1 MAQKYNAWSIGT
13 ALRDPRRI
21 TPEVVTV
28 LKDFETLDF
37 NRNQENQKKLY
48 TELVR
53 RKLTRASNLSRSEEE
68 SFVDKDTYFSQSEA
82 ENFVERA
89 EEESTAKAGFEP
101 DKRARTFIKPF
112 ERVGLIKNVKNKK
125 VVTKLGEQYLNKS
138 IDLPDV
144 ILNFGLK
151 WEIPNPGDKDF
162 SQIEN
167 VNIKPFVGMLA
178 LIDMVNSKWAKD
190 NKSVGLSSW
199 ETNIF
204 TPTLVNFHQFED
216 VANNIISIRNAVRNL
231 KNEAQKKEYQK
242 TFQTNFIRE
251 NLFRNNENLND
262 VDIETAYRTLD
273 DYTKNNIPFFKV
285 TGFLETRGY
294 NYTDITKSS
303 LGQVKQ
309 LINNELFKPLNF
321 STYED
326 YMEYLTDLNSFVAPW
341 KETSKETE
349 IINSL
354 DNLLNVTDEEY
365 EAYLAN
371 QEIDLPVNTSN
382 LLSDSVEIS
391 NRKTALKVKK
401 AKNLQQ
407 SYLYPEK
414 INELIENFENIFS
427 VKNRAIRLE
436 YLQFLSMLS
445 INDFVKISPNFKT
458 NDEFEITFYAPGNVP
473 DMTIE
478 YETFYLVSEVT
489 MLENREQWYNEGV
502 PVIRHIDDHKRKN
515 PNKPTLG
522 IFVAPSVHEDTLRT
536 WFLEGKYQK
545 TVVVPFSF
553 EQWKSILE
561 KYSTLR
567 SQSENP
573 TSDSFKEFLDTLIP
587 NNEDN
592 DFNDWETR
600 IEKTINEFVQL

>member
-37 NRNQENQKKLY
+37 NRNKENQIKLY

-162 SQIEN
+162 SHIKN
-167 VNIKPFVGMLA
+167 VNIKPFVGILA

-190 NKSVGLSSW
+190 NKPVGLSSW

-216 VANNIISIRNAVRNL
+216 VANNIISIRNAVRDL
-231 KNEAQKKEYQK
+231 ENEAQKKEYQK
-242 TFQTNFIRE
+242 TFQTNFIKE

-262 VDIETAYRTLD
+262 VDIETAYRTLV

-303 LGQVKQ
+303 LGQVQQ
-309 LINNELFKPLNF
+309 LINSELFKPLNF
-321 STYED
+321 STYEE
-326 YMEYLTDLNSFVAPW
+326 YMEYLTDINSFVAPW

-365 EAYLAN
+365 EAYLSN
-371 QEIDLPVNTSN
+371 QDIELPVNTSN

-407 SYLYPEK
+407 SYLSPEK

-427 VKNRAIRLE
+427 VKNKAIRLE

-445 INDFVKISPNFKT
+445 INDFLKISPNFKT

-478 YETFYLVSEVT
+478 YEKFYLVSEVT

-502 PVIRHIDDHKRKN
+502 PVIRHIDDHKRN
-515 PNKPTLG
+515 YPNKPTLG

-536 WFLEGKYQK
+536 WFLEGKFQE

-553 EQWKSILE
+553 KQWKSILE

-567 SQSENP
+567 SQSEKP
-573 TSDSFKEFLDTLIP
+573 TSDYFKEFLDTLIP

-592 DFNDWETR
+592 DFNDWEKR

>member
-21 TPEVVTV
+21 TPEVVAV

-53 RKLTRASNLSRSEEE
+53 RKLTRASNLSRGEED

-82 ENFVERA
+82 ENFVKRA

-101 DKRARTFIKPF
+101 DKRARTFLKPF

-125 VVTKLGEQYLNKS
+125 VVTKLGEQYLSKS
-138 IDLPDV
+138 IDLPDI

-167 VNIKPFVGMLA
+167 VNIKPFVGILA
-178 LIDMVNSKWAKD
+178 LIDKVNSMWAKD

-199 ETNIF
+199 ETNMF

-231 KNEAQKKEYQK
+231 DNEAQKKEYQK
-242 TFQTNFIRE
+242 TFQTNFIKE

-262 VDIETAYRTLD
+262 SDIETAYRTLN

-303 LGQVKQ
+303 LGQAKQ
-309 LINNELFKPLNF
+309 LINSELFKPLNF

-341 KETSKETE
+341 KEASNETE

-354 DNLLNVTDEEY
+354 DNLLNVTDDEY
-365 EAYLAN
+365 EGYLAN
-371 QEIDLPVNTSN
+371 QEIDLPVSTSN

-401 AKNLQQ
+401 AKNLQK
-407 SYLYPEK
+407 SYLSPEK

-427 VKNRAIRLE
+427 AQNRAIRLE

-502 PVIRHIDDHKRKN
+502 PVIRHIDDYKRKN

-536 WFLEGKYQK
+536 WFLEGKYQE

-553 EQWKSILE
+553 KQWKSILE
-561 KYSTLR
+561 KYSSLR
-567 SQSENP
+567 KQLENP
-573 TSDSFKEFLDTLIP
+573 TSNSFKEFLETLTP

-592 DFNDWETR
+592 DFSDWETR
-600 IEKTINEFVQL
+600 IEKTINEFVRL